1 MDARAGAVVEAGV
14 SHARPPHIKMWK
26 RSSSPGCQKRSV
38 AVDPA
43 VRYYSL
49 GKSGTYLC
57 VLHGLRPLHYLAEP
71 ADNEVKK

>member
-1 MDARAGAVVEAGV
+1 VLGAVVEAGIA
-14 SHARPPHIKMWK
+14 HAPRPHVKIWK
-26 RSSSPGCQKRSV
+26 PIGQAVQKRFV

-57 VLHGLRPLHYLAEP
+57 VLHGLRPLHY
-71 ADNEVKK
+71 VG